1 MVVLSVKMLLSKQ
14 ICQKCSRAVHLK
26 ALRSSCDI
34 FQGFGQMNP
43 LQFISN
49 LFSFYSK
56 EKVEVKI
63 RKEITNLG
71 IKLFLKMFLLM
82 SITL

>member
-1 MVVLSVKMLLSKQ
+1 MY
-14 ICQKCSRAVHLK
+14 
-26 ALRSSCDI
+26 
-34 FQGFGQMNP
+34 P

-63 RKEITNLG
+63 RKEITNLD
-71 IKLFLKMFLLM
+71 IKLFKKMFLLM